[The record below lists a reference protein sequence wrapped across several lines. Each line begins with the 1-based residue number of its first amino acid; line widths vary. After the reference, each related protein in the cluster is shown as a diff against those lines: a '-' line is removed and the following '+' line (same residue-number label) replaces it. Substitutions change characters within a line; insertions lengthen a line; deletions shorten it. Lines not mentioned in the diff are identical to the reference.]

1 MNNMGKGLGVV
12 ITGVVFSVVGLA
24 LAGACAKAAYDD
36 FKDNSNYV
44 QGEFKLNDSK
54 KITIEA
60 SEGTLNLHHSTT
72 SESYVKYNVLEYCK
86 VKYDEEENKIELRRK
101 WRWGLVLFTWYK
113 ENKSTVDVYLTDDD
127 YDAYLELNAGKF
139 NVDSDFNF
147 NTLTIDVSAG
157 EFNFNGDINVKDD
170 AYFKI
175 SAGDLNLNGSVK
187 VEDEAKLKVSAGD
200 MEVKYLE
207 ANKVTS
213 NVSAGD
219 MTITKVKSDD
229 IYFKISAG
237 DINMNILG
245 DKADYKIK
253 IEESAG
259 SCYIND
265 KSTKGDYEKEE
276 GTKNLEGHLSAGS
289 AKINFVESN

>member
-1 MNNMGKGLGVV
+1 MGKGVV
-12 ITGVVFSVVGLA
+12 IAGIILSVIGIAIAGVS
-24 LAGACAKAAYDD
+24 AKGAYDYY
-36 FKDNSNYV
+36 KNNAKYV

-101 WRWGLVLFTWYK
+101 WAWTFVLFTWYK
-113 ENKSTVDVYLTDDD
+113 DNKSTVDVYLTDDD

-157 EFNFNGDINVKDD
+157 EFNFNGDINVKEN
-170 AYFKI
+170 ATFKI
-175 SAGDLNLNGSVK
+175 SAGDLNLNGNVK
-187 VEDEAKLKVSAGD
+187 VEKEANLKVSAGD
-200 MEVKYLE
+200 MDVKYLE
-207 ANKVTS
+207 ANKITTK
-213 NVSAGD
+213 VSAGD
-219 MTITKVKSDD
+219 MTLEKVKSDD

-237 DINMNILG
+237 DIKVNILG

-276 GTKNLEGHLSAGS
+276 GSKNLEGHLSAGT
-289 AKINFVESN
+289 ARINFVESN